1 MCSKWYKGMF
11 RVQKIQVCVC
21 VCVTGSHWVSMLPH
35 CYNNDFEYLTSS
47 ATSSGG
53 LQWQTNTV
61 IASLHPSRLL
71 CCVSGYDISTAVATW
86 NVLYMEVMMHW
97 VVPLCLSLYSM
108 NTIIRDNTCIF
119 VCLLQ
124 RIHAILQQV
133 PNLWAVVT

>member
-1 MCSKWYKGMF
+1 MF

-124 RIHAILQQV
+124 LDSCNPATGSKSLGSRYLGYK
-133 PNLWAVVT
+133 LCE